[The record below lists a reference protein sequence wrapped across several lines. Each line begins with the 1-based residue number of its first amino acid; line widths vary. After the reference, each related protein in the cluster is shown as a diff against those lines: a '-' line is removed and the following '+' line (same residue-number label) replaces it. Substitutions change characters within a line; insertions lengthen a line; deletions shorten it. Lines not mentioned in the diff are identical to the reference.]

1 MSRPRSGAP
10 MDASQQAVSRQV
22 KQQVDEKLQGL
33 RCALCGEAL
42 GQHRVHRSC
51 LERPSRGADG
61 RADDDE

>member
-1 MSRPRSGAP
+1 